1 MAKTKKK
8 KVVQEMDQITMI
20 QPDRPHNPNLPKN
33 HYFDNQY
40 VESLMKEYVWGGC
53 TDVKLRDKI
62 MENASELIRQIIRTH
77 KLHLLTGREGT
88 SFGDL
93 YQIAWV
99 QIESSLYKFD
109 SRPGHT
115 KVFNMWSQV
124 AKTVML
130 AHIKKESRDKR
141 NYGAY
146 KDHLDLKGRP
156 VNYKFHRFIEEA
168 QEIFKFDDEG
178 LKVIEAMKHLADHD
192 PKPYDG
198 LIDKLSKR
206 SGLSRSKVSALLR
219 TIRLRSFE
227 FSDSP
232 VNNQPVI
239 PENKYRV
246 SHSNY
251 DADDD

>member
-1 MAKTKKK
+1 MAKK
-8 KVVQEMDQITMI
+8 KVTQEMDQITLI
-20 QPDRPHNPNLPKN
+20 HPDRPHNPDLPKN
-33 HYFDNQY
+33 HYFDNSY
-40 VESLMKEYVWGGC
+40 VESLLKEYVWGGC

-77 KLHLLTGREGT
+77 KMHLLIGREGT

-141 NYGAY
+141 NYDAY
-146 KDHLDLKGRP
+146 KGHLDLKGRP
-156 VNYKFHRFIEEA
+156 INYKFNRFIKEA
-168 QEIFKFDDEG
+168 EEIFKYDDEG
-178 LKVIEAMKHLADHD
+178 LELIRAMEHLAATDS
-192 PKPYDG
+192 KPYDG
-198 LIDKLSKR
+198 LIDKLSKH
-206 SGLSRSKVSALLR
+206 SKLSRSKVSNLLR
-219 TIRLRSFE
+219 AIRLRSFE

-239 PENKYRV
+239 PENKYRI
-246 SHSNY
+246 SHHNY
-251 DADDD
+251 ESDDD